1 MWEQKGVVSYQKHS
15 AEEGATSIVFL
26 KRGDEGQDGTIA
38 FHSLSR
44 MVVKLSSGDSGTS
57 APGR

>member
-1 MWEQKGVVSYQKHS
+1 MVSYQKHS

-44 MVVKLSSGDSGTS
+44 TVVKLSSGDSGTS